1 MAMLVMTFASCATK
15 DKIPSEP
22 PPPEP
27 TTTTTV
33 PAPVSE
39 PVAPSGAET
48 GEKPVVV
55 QQPSVSE
62 IELRNLFGQANALR
76 NEALAYGV
84 DKVLPE
90 DYAKVNSDFAAVKA
104 EYDGIMDQVGYDGVK
119 AFPLKGKLENSV
131 ASWEELLAQG
141 LPMRADEE
149 SEKAAGLKL
158 AAVSAGARELA
169 ADRYEGAES
178 LLADA
183 DALYEKG
190 SYTMAIPAYQQ
201 AAAAFD
207 VAAEK
212 ATANDLR
219 SKISDKDYAAYA
231 ENFFVAGEQK
241 YYAEEELWAAGS
253 LADLK
258 AGANSLRDANAYYG
272 YVVSAGAEG
281 KALEAKDAAL
291 SAQENALALGADR
304 NVPDQYASATDIMN
318 EALAN
323 HEAGN
328 FESASLWFADAE
340 AAYNDAAE
348 ASAGMKAE
356 NEAALASAREA
367 IAAAENKQAV
377 AGVED
382 TVYLPE
388 AQYYLARA
396 EIQSGNALFVD
407 STFNANEA
415 KNYAG
420 MSERFLD
427 GVIAE
432 QEAAAKALAEAK
444 ALADPAMDDARTRM
458 AWAENNEIGKDYP
471 AQYNEAS
478 AAMEGAELAYANE
491 RYAPAAELAAEVTSV
506 LSDDF
511 QVHVLAEREAAALL
525 AQEKAEA
532 EAAMGDAMTRMA
544 WAENNNIAEDYP
556 AEYKEASAAMEGAE
570 LAYANERYLPASEL
584 ANEVSTVL
592 SDEFMQKVLA
602 EREAEEKLAADK
614 AAAEAAMADAQDRMA
629 WANENGIKEEYPEEF
644 GAASTAMIASFN
656 AYGNAQ
662 YPEATAKAE
671 EVSSIF
677 SDDFKAQ
684 VAMDREAAAA
694 AEADKAEAEAAIGDA
709 TTRMA
714 WAENNNIAEDYPVEY
729 KEASAAMEGAELAYA
744 NERYLPAT
752 TLAEEVSSILSDE
765 FMADVLADREAE
777 VAKAEA
783 DVAIGEAMT
792 RMAWAENNEI
802 DKDYP
807 AEYKEA
813 SAAMEGAEL
822 AYANERYA
830 PATTLAEEVS
840 SILSDEFMEKVL
852 ESRTPEAIQAAQ
864 DEAKKT
870 EETQKAADA
879 NAAAKDSAYLEIDN
893 AQARYDWAKDNNAEN
908 NYPDLFAKGGAD
920 LAKAKQAYGDGKFL
934 DASALAKEAMKSLSS
949 IKAFADLP
957 AVYIVRL
964 IPERRDCLW
973 RIAEYP
979 FIYNNPLKWPVL
991 YEANK
996 KTFKDPSNPD
1006 LIFPDQVLNIP
1017 AIKGETRS
1025 GTWDPKKTYNPLP
1038 KK

>member
-1 MAMLVMTFASCATK
+1 MHKGSKLFVALMAMLVMTFASCATK

-33 PAPVSE
+33 PAPIVE
-39 PVAPSGAET
+39 PGPSSGT
-48 GEKPVVV
+48 TTVVPPVVV

-62 IELRNLFGQANALR
+62 IELRNLFGQANALKS
-76 NEALAYGV
+76 EAVAYGV
-84 DKVLPE
+84 DKVLPD
-90 DYAKVNSDFAAVKA
+90 DYTKVNSDFTAVKA

-131 ASWEELLAQG
+131 ASWEELLAKG

-158 AAVSAGARELA
+158 AAISAGARELA
-169 ADRYEGAES
+169 ADRFEGAES

-183 DALYEKG
+183 DALDEKA

-207 VAAEK
+207 VTAEK
-212 ATANDLR
+212 AKANELR
-219 SKISDKDYAAYA
+219 STISDKDYAKYA

-258 AGANSLRDANAYYG
+258 AGANTLRDANAYYG
-272 YVVSAGAEG
+272 YVVSSGAEG
-281 KALEAKDAAL
+281 KALEAKEAAL
-291 SAQENALALGADR
+291 TAQDKALALGADR
-304 NVPDQYASATDIMN
+304 NAPEQYALATDIMN

-328 FESASLWFADAE
+328 FESAYLWFVDAE

-348 ASAGMKAE
+348 ASSSLKAE

-367 IAAAENKQAV
+367 VASAEKKQAA

-388 AQYYLARA
+388 AQYYLSRA
-396 EIQSGNALFVD
+396 EIQSENAVFVD

-427 GVIAE
+427 GIIAE
-432 QEAAAKALAEAK
+432 QEAVAAEKAKA
-444 ALADPAMDDARTRM
+444 D
-458 AWAENNEIGKDYP
+458 
-471 AQYNEAS
+471 Q
-478 AAMEGAELAYANE
+478 
-491 RYAPAAELAAEVTSV
+491 
-506 LSDDF
+506 
-511 QVHVLAEREAAALL
+511 
-525 AQEKAEA
+525 
-532 EAAMGDAMTRMA
+532 AMGDAKTRMA

-556 AEYKEASAAMEGAE
+556 DQYKAASTSMKSAELAHAGECYAPAADLAGEVSTILSDDFQASVLAEREEAAAVAAAKANADTAMDDARTRMAWAENNNIAEDYPDEYKAASTSMKSAE
-570 LAYANERYLPASEL
+570 LAYAGERYAPAADL
-584 ANEVSTVL
+584 AGEVSTIF
-592 SDEFMQKVLA
+592 SDDFQASVLA
-602 EREAEEKLAADK
+602 EREE
-614 AAAEAAMADAQDRMA
+614 AAAVAAAKAEADTAMADAQDRMA
-629 WANENGIKEEYPEEF
+629 WANENGIKEDYPEEY
-644 GAASTAMIASFN
+644 GTASTAMVSSFN
-656 AYGNAQ
+656 AYGKGE
-662 YPEATAKAE
+662 YTEATTKAG
-671 EVSSIF
+671 EVSSIL

-684 VAMDREAAAA
+684 VQMDREEAAAVA
-694 AEADKAEAEAAIGDA
+694 AAKADADTAMDDA
-709 TTRMA
+709 RTRMA
-714 WAENNNIAEDYPVEY
+714 WAENNNIAEDYPDEY
-729 KEASAAMEGAELAYA
+729 KAASTSMKSAELAYA
-744 NERYLPAT
+744 GERYAPAADLAGEVSEVLSDDFQAHV
-752 TLAEEVSSILSDE
+752 LAEREDAQRIAAEKAEADVAMNDARTRMTWAENNNIAEDYPDEYKAASSSMKSAELAYAGERYAPAADLAGEVSATLSDE
-765 FMADVLADREAE
+765 FMQKVLADREASD
-777 VAKAEA
+777 KTSEA
-783 DVAIGEAMT
+783 T
-792 RMAWAENNEI
+792 
-802 DKDYP
+802 
-807 AEYKEA
+807 
-813 SAAMEGAEL
+813 
-822 AYANERYA
+822 
-830 PATTLAEEVS
+830 
-840 SILSDEFMEKVL
+840 
-852 ESRTPEAIQAAQ
+852 
-864 DEAKKT
+864 
-870 EETQKAADA
+870 KAADD
-879 NAAAKDSAYLEIDN
+879 AAKNSAYTEIDN
-893 AQARYDWAKDNNAEN
+893 AQARYDWARDNNAVN
-908 NYPDLFAKGGAD
+908 NYPELFAKGGAD
-920 LAKAKQAYGDGKFL
+920 LAKAKQAYGDGKFV
-934 DASALAKEAMKSLSS
+934 DASASAKEAMKSLSS
-949 IKAFADLP
+949 IKAFAELP

-996 KTFKDPSNPD
+996 KTFRDPSNPD

-1017 AIKGETRS
+1017 AIKGEARS